1 MSGNNTLTKVAISG
15 YFDPIHIGHLEYIR
29 MAKTLG
35 DYLIVIVNNDKQ
47 ASLKKGKSFMCED
60 DRLAIVSQIKDVD
73 EVIMSIDEDK
83 TVCKT
88 LDLIKPDIF
97 ANGGDRSNSEIPE
110 ASICKE
116 NGTKI
121 IDGLGNKIRSSSELT
136 GIK

>member
-1 MSGNNTLTKVAISG
+1 MRKVAISG
-15 YFDPIHIGHLEYIR
+15 YFDPVHIGHLEYIR
-29 MAKTLG
+29 LAEKLG

-60 DRLAIVSQIKDVD
+60 DRLSIVSQIKGVD
-73 EVIMSIDEDK
+73 EAIMSIDNDL

-110 ASICKE
+110 FKICKE
-116 NGTKI
+116 NNTKVV
-121 IDGLGNKIRSSSELT
+121 DGLGDKIRSSSELT
-136 GIK
+136 GIR

>member
-1 MSGNNTLTKVAISG
+1 MQKIAISG

-29 MAKTLG
+29 MAKKLG

-47 ASLKKGKSFMCED
+47 AYLKKGKSFMCED
-60 DRLAIVSQIKDVD
+60 DRLAIVSHIKGVD
-73 EVIMSIDEDK
+73 EAVMSIDEDK

-110 ASICKE
+110 SSICKE

-121 IDGLGNKIRSSSELT
+121 IDGLGDKIRSSSELT

>member
-1 MSGNNTLTKVAISG
+1 MRKVSISG

-29 MAKTLG
+29 LAKELG

-60 DRLAIVSQIKDVD
+60 DRLSIVSHIKGVD
-73 EVIMSIDEDK
+73 EAIMSIDDDQ

-110 ASICKE
+110 FKICKE
-116 NGTKI
+116 NNTKVV
-121 IDGLGNKIRSSSELT
+121 DGLGNKIRSSSELT
-136 GIK
+136 GIR

>member
-1 MSGNNTLTKVAISG
+1 MKKIAISG

-29 MAKTLG
+29 LAKKLG

-47 ASLKKGKSFMCED
+47 AYLKKGKSFMCED
-60 DRLAIVSQIKDVD
+60 DRLAIVSHIKGVD
-73 EVIMSIDEDK
+73 EAVMSIDDDK

-97 ANGGDRSNSEIPE
+97 ANGGDRSNSEVPE
-110 ASICKE
+110 SSICKE

-121 IDGLGNKIRSSSELT
+121 IDGLGDKIRSSSELT